1 MFSPLTSSEVESS
14 SVKSVSDPCDYQLLY
29 LLHYNQLPQHS
40 NFILL
45 SLLIVT
51 SSYPVITTLSLI
63 YTFLCFIAGF
73 QNTWNGYVIATDNLD
88 RNVRP
93 RRQTVQAQT
102 VSMHWSNAIA
112 VKDRCDFSDLAD
124 EMPTPNLNS
133 CDVTLLL
140 PTEDDCQKLIEN
152 ISVIVG
158 RLLVKFVPGF
168 SKFSALTQPHIYHR
182 HSSEMSAQSHVVS
195 IQFLF

>member
-1 MFSPLTSSEVESS
+1 M
-14 SVKSVSDPCDYQLLY
+14 
-29 LLHYNQLPQHS
+29 
-40 NFILL
+40 
-45 SLLIVT
+45 T

-93 RRQTVQAQT
+93 RHQT
-102 VSMHWSNAIA
+102 VSMLWSNAIA

-124 EMPTPNLNS
+124 EMLTPNLNS

-140 PTEDDCQKLIEN
+140 PTEDDCHAEID
-152 ISVIVG
+152 
-158 RLLVKFVPGF
+158 
-168 SKFSALTQPHIYHR
+168 
-182 HSSEMSAQSHVVS
+182 
-195 IQFLF
+195 